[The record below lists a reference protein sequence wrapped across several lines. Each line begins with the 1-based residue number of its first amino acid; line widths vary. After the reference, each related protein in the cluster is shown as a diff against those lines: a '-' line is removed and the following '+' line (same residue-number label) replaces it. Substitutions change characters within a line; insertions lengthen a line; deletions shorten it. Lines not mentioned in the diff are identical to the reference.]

1 LFCSC
6 SLYVRS
12 ISSNKHEMPNIR
24 RATNNNLLT
33 KVEKAGQLNGFNKNV
48 NIGNSASFVQDDE
61 IASSSSN
68 GGDGDVYDDGGGGGG
83 GSGDGNRGDGDAFA
97 ACDSAVIG
105 CDSSLNGNKN
115 KRPKAKNGDASTS
128 KTFLNGSAKNV
139 VSKKK
144 KKAPKVKR
152 TKASSAVKTART
164 AKKSIT
170 QPRNSSK
177 ALAKRQL
184 LLSTD
189 LVGSSSEKS
198 NNEQQKS
205 REKNGCNGNS
215 VITDYFQLRKSSRRS
230 VAEIKAEQIR
240 KFTDAVVYACEDD
253 LEVREFPIKGRGVIA
268 KRKFAHEEFV
278 VEYRGELIEI
288 AEAQRRE
295 ERYQKNSRIGCYMFY
310 FYFKGK
316 QYCLDAT
323 RESVHKGR
331 LLNHSAKGSNLKSKI
346 LEVNNRPHVIFLA
359 KRDIEAG
366 EELLYDYGDRRKNA
380 VEANPWLVRS

>member
-1 LFCSC
+1 
-6 SLYVRS
+6 
-12 ISSNKHEMPNIR
+12 MPKFK

-33 KVEKAGQLNGFNKNV
+33 KVGKAGQVNGFNKNV
-48 NIGNSASFVQDDE
+48 NIGNSASSVQQDDE
-61 IASSSSN
+61 IASMSSSA
-68 GGDGDVYDDGGGGGG
+68 GGDGCL
-83 GSGDGNRGDGDAFA
+83 NANFK
-97 ACDSAVIG
+97 
-105 CDSSLNGNKN
+105 NGNNN
-115 KRPKAKNGDASTS
+115 KQLKLKNGGASTS
-128 KTFLNGSAKNV
+128 KNILNGSSKNV
-139 VSKKK
+139 ASKKK
-144 KKAPKVKR
+144 KLPKVKR
-152 TKASSAVKTART
+152 TKANPA
-164 AKKSIT
+164 
-170 QPRNSSK
+170 
-177 ALAKRQL
+177 
-184 LLSTD
+184 
-189 LVGSSSEKS
+189 
-198 NNEQQKS
+198 
-205 REKNGCNGNS
+205 KNGCNGNTI
-215 VITDYFQLRKSSRRS
+215 ITDYFQLRKSSRRT

-278 VEYRGELIEI
+278 VEYRGELIES

-295 ERYQKNSRIGCYMFY
+295 ERYQKNSRIGCYI
-310 FYFKGK
+310 
-316 QYCLDAT
+316 LDAT

>member
-1 LFCSC
+1 
-6 SLYVRS
+6 
-12 ISSNKHEMPNIR
+12 MPKFK

-33 KVEKAGQLNGFNKNV
+33 KVGKAGQVNGFNKNV
-48 NIGNSASFVQDDE
+48 NIGNSASSVQQDDE
-61 IASSSSN
+61 IASMSSSA
-68 GGDGDVYDDGGGGGG
+68 GGDGCL
-83 GSGDGNRGDGDAFA
+83 NANFK
-97 ACDSAVIG
+97 
-105 CDSSLNGNKN
+105 NGNNN
-115 KRPKAKNGDASTS
+115 KQLKLKNGGASTS
-128 KTFLNGSAKNV
+128 KNILNGSSKNV
-139 VSKKK
+139 ASKKK
-144 KKAPKVKR
+144 KLPKVKR
-152 TKASSAVKTART
+152 TKASSAVKTAAKN
-164 AKKSIT
+164 AKKSIN
-170 QPRNSSK
+170 QPGSSSS
-177 ALAKRQL
+177 LAKRQL
-184 LLSTD
+184 FLSND
-189 LVGSSSEKS
+189 LVVK
-198 NNEQQKS
+198 NPA
-205 REKNGCNGNS
+205 KNGCNGNTI
-215 VITDYFQLRKSSRRS
+215 ITDYFQLRKSSRRT

-278 VEYRGELIEI
+278 VEYRGELIES

>member
-12 ISSNKHEMPNIR
+12 ISSNKYEMPNIR

-48 NIGNSASFVQDDE
+48 NIGNSASLVQDDE
-61 IASSSSN
+61 IASSSSS
-68 GGDGDVYDDGGGGGG
+68 GGDGDVDGDGGGGGG

-105 CDSSLNGNKN
+105 CDSSLNGNTN

-128 KTFLNGSAKNV
+128 KSFLNGSAKNV

-144 KKAPKVKR
+144 RKAPKVKR
-152 TKASSAVKTART
+152 TKASSAVKTKRT

-177 ALAKRQL
+177 ALAKKQL

-278 VEYRGELIEI
+278 VEYRGELIES

-316 QYCLDAT
+316 HLDAT

>member
-1 LFCSC
+1 
-6 SLYVRS
+6 
-12 ISSNKHEMPNIR
+12 MPNIK

-33 KVEKAGQLNGFNKNV
+33 KVGKAGQVNGFNKNV
-48 NIGNSASFVQDDE
+48 NIANSALSMQDDE
-61 IASSSSN
+61 IASASSS
-68 GGDGDVYDDGGGGGG
+68 GYDRGGGGGG
-83 GSGDGNRGDGDAFA
+83 GGGDGDGDVA
-97 ACDSAVIG
+97 AAAAAVAVAVAVTSG
-105 CDSSLNGNKN
+105 DSSLMANCKNRNNN
-115 KRPKAKNGDASTS
+115 KRLKPKNGRVSTS
-128 KTFLNGSAKNV
+128 KSFLNGSSKNV
-139 VSKKK
+139 GNKKRK
-144 KKAPKVKR
+144 SPKVKR
-152 TKASSAVKTART
+152 TKASSTVKTA
-164 AKKSIT
+164 AKSGKKSIN
-170 QPRNSSK
+170 QPRNSS

-184 LLSTD
+184 LLSSD
-189 LVGSSSEKS
+189 LVGSSSEKLK
-198 NNEQQKS
+198 NQQKKS
-205 REKNGCNGNS
+205 PAKNGCNGNS
-215 VITDYFQLRKSSRRS
+215 VITDYFQLRKSSRRT

-268 KRKFAHEEFV
+268 KRKFEHEEFV
-278 VEYRGELIEI
+278 VEYRGELIES

>member
-1 LFCSC
+1 
-6 SLYVRS
+6 
-12 ISSNKHEMPNIR
+12 MPNIR

-33 KVEKAGQLNGFNKNV
+33 TVGKAGQLNGFNKNV
-48 NIGNSASFVQDDE
+48 DVGNGASSVQDDE
-61 IASSSSN
+61 IASSSSS
-68 GGDGDVYDDGGGGGG
+68 DCGGG
-83 GSGDGNRGDGDAFA
+83 GSRGDGDAFA
-97 ACDSAVIG
+97 ACDTAVTG
-105 CDSSLNGNKN
+105 CDGSLNGNKN

-128 KTFLNGSAKNV
+128 RSFSNGSAKNV

-144 KKAPKVKR
+144 RKAPKVKR
-152 TKASSAVKTART
+152 TKASSAVKTA
-164 AKKSIT
+164 KKSTT
-170 QPRNSSK
+170 QPRNSSN
-177 ALAKRQL
+177 ALGKRQL

-198 NNEQQKS
+198 NNQQQKS

-215 VITDYFQLRKSSRRS
+215 VITNYFQLRKSSRRS

-278 VEYRGELIEI
+278 VEYRGELIES

>member
-1 LFCSC
+1 
-6 SLYVRS
+6 
-12 ISSNKHEMPNIR
+12 MPNIR

-48 NIGNSASFVQDDE
+48 NIGNSASLVEDDE

-68 GGDGDVYDDGGGGGG
+68 GGDCDGG
-83 GSGDGNRGDGDAFA
+83 DGVVVMVVVVVVVMVVEVMVMLLPHAIVLL
-97 ACDSAVIG
+97 SVVI
-105 CDSSLNGNKN
+105 N

-144 KKAPKVKR
+144 RKAPKVKR

-278 VEYRGELIEI
+278 VEYRG
-288 AEAQRRE
+288 
-295 ERYQKNSRIGCYMFY
+295 KH
-310 FYFKGK
+310 
-316 QYCLDAT
+316 LDAT

>member
-1 LFCSC
+1 LFCFC
-6 SLYVRS
+6 SLYVRL
-12 ISSNKHEMPNIR
+12 ISSNKYKMPNIG

-33 KVEKAGQLNGFNKNV
+33 KVGKAGQLNGFDKNV
-48 NIGNSASFVQDDE
+48 DIGNSASSVQDDE
-61 IASSSSN
+61 IASSSSS
-68 GGDGDVYDDGGGGGG
+68 GDGDGDGGGGGG
-83 GSGDGNRGDGDAFA
+83 GSRGDGDAFV
-97 ACDSAVIG
+97 ACDAAVIG
-105 CDSSLNGNKN
+105 CDSSLNGSKN
-115 KRPKAKNGDASTS
+115 KRPKAKNGGASTT

-144 KKAPKVKR
+144 RKAPEVKR

-164 AKKSIT
+164 AKKSTT

-198 NNEQQKS
+198 NNQQQKS

-215 VITDYFQLRKSSRRS
+215 VITNYFQLRKSSRRS

-253 LEVREFPIKGRGVIA
+253 LEVREFPIKGRGIIA

-278 VEYRGELIEI
+278 VEYRGELIES